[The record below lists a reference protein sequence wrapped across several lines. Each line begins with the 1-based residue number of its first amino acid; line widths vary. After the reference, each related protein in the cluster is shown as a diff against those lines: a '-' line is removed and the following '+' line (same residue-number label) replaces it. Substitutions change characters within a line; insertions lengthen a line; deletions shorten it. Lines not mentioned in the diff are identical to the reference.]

1 MQSVSKYPNSGSRG
15 PKVVALG
22 GGHGLYASL
31 AALKLLTRN
40 ITAIVT
46 VGDDGGSSG
55 RLREEFGVLPPGDL
69 RMALAALCDDSD
81 WGQTWR
87 DVLQYRFTSDGALN
101 GHSLG
106 NLLITGLWDLL
117 KDPVAGLDW
126 VGRLLNVKG
135 RVVPMAKVPLQIEA
149 EVTAADGGKTF
160 ISGQAAVAKCA
171 APITN
176 LRINPENPP
185 VCAEALTAI
194 AEADW
199 VIFGPGSWYTSVL
212 PHLMVPTLYQALCNS
227 RAKKILVLNL
237 IADSETSEM
246 SAADL
251 AKTFHEFGPELKIN
265 AILVDP
271 TSVISTAALRDA
283 ITQLGALPFQRNIA
297 NPLQTGSH
305 DPLYLA
311 AAYREIFG
319 NFDAV
324 R

>member
-1 MQSVSKYPNSGSRG
+1 MNNLLNYQNSGSRG
-15 PKVVALG
+15 PKVVVLG

-31 AALKLLTRN
+31 SALKLLTQN

-46 VGDDGGSSG
+46 VADDGGSSG

-87 DVLQYRFTSDGALN
+87 DVLQYRFKSNGILN

-117 KDPVAGLDW
+117 DDSVAGLEL

-135 RVVPMAKVPLQIEA
+135 KVVPMAAVPLQIEA
-149 EVTAADGGKTF
+149 DIKTANGEEKT
-160 ISGQAAVAKCA
+160 IYGQVQVASCA
-171 APITN
+171 ASISAI
-176 LRINPENPP
+176 RISPADPP
-185 VCAEALTAI
+185 AYPEALQAI

-199 VIFGPGSWYTSVL
+199 IIFGPGSWYTSVL
-212 PHLMVPTLYQALCNS
+212 PHLVVPVIYQAVCAS
-227 RAKKILVLNL
+227 KARKMLVLNL

-246 SAADL
+246 TAADL
-251 AKTFHEFGPELKIN
+251 VTTFHTYGPNLQLSAVLADLGSTTGVSMLKS
-265 AILVDP
+265 AVDKC
-271 TSVISTAALRDA
+271 
-283 ITQLGALPFQRNIA
+283 GARLFQRNVA
-297 NPLQTGSH
+297 NPRIFACH

-319 NFDAV
+319 NFDSIS
-324 R
+324 

>member
-1 MQSVSKYPNSGSRG
+1 MQDFARYPDSGSRG

-40 ITAIVT
+40 ITAVVT

-55 RLREEFGVLPPGDL
+55 RLRAEFGVLPPGDL
-69 RMALAALCDDSD
+69 RMALAALCEDSE

-87 DVLQYRFTSDGALN
+87 DVLQYRFVSDGVLS

-117 KDPVAGLDW
+117 EDPVAGLDW

-135 RVVPMAKVPLQIEA
+135 RVVPMANVPLQIEA
-149 EVTAADGGKTF
+149 DIVTPDGTSAT
-160 ISGQAAVAKCA
+160 ITGQAAVAKCA
-171 APITN
+171 AQITQ
-176 LRINPENPP
+176 LRLSPDNPP
-185 VCAEALTAI
+185 VCAEALAAI
-194 AEADW
+194 DAADW
-199 VIFGPGSWYTSVL
+199 IIFGPGSWYTSVL
-212 PHLMVPTLYQALCNS
+212 PHLMVPQLYQALCQAK
-227 RAKKILVLNL
+227 AKKLLVLNL
-237 IADSETSEM
+237 IADFETNEM

-251 AKTFHEFGPELKIN
+251 VQTFHHAGPELHLDAVLADFASTAQTSALLDSVAQTG
-265 AILVDP
+265 AILC
-271 TSVISTAALRDA
+271 R
-283 ITQLGALPFQRNIA
+283 RNIA
-297 NPLQTGSH
+297 NPKQLGSH
-305 DPLYLA
+305 DPLFLA

-319 NFDAV
+319 KFDLV